1 MLKKLMLLTTV
12 LAGGLHPAGPVAS
25 TAGAGQ
31 THAGQ

>member
-12 LAGGLHPAGPVAS
+12 LAGGLHPAG